1 MNIYLECA
9 QVPTL
14 QIDHVNPVAQY
25 HDVLKR
31 HKLLFHP
38 GLKEYFCF
46 ASFVALI
53 ADDTITFVS
62 V

>member
-1 MNIYLECA
+1 MCPSA
-9 QVPTL
+9 KTL

-46 ASFVALI
+46 ASFAALT
-53 ADDTITFVS
+53 ADDRITFVS